1 MAIDP
6 RLFTPAAAK
15 SQMLNELSGGMT
27 PFDIRGRFGQRPT
40 QNMFIPQQPLETTPQ
55 DDEQAAQIGTDIF
68 GRSLEGISPEK
79 IATMAT
85 DDPSK
90 VDSDVQDLY
99 EQGGEASKILGALT
113 KMQEQESSTAD
124 LIQQLIG
131 EETTPE
137 AARAEINKFFDV
149 KPDEKPAW
157 ADVALSV
164 GLSLL
169 RGESGTGDFLKD
181 LGIAGQRGVAVSQE
195 AKKERRARSDMF
207 DKLAFGIWREDSKNR
222 KNLIVQAQQFN
233 LDNKQYQRSLLKD
246 MTDYLTETT
255 KMDQTAS
262 KNYASTMVDT
272 INGLPKELKGEA
284 ARIIGAN
291 TKALSGLPLEELPSS
306 IYALLEREGLD
317 VSAAGLDTGKN
328 IVTTEFNITDPETF
342 AEYKGK
348 FPDQFAGF
356 ETFNPDATY
365 KVQGF
370 VNKVEGDLTSILSVS
385 STPNKPDTQLGQL
398 QLQRNDLRNQLLI
411 LEENDPNYKITKQM
425 LDETNKAIEKAITT
439 STGQSFFFD
448 EEGSLQAITSGDP
461 GQGLSAQA
469 ALQKQVKLDL
479 ATTNFVRA
487 AGIGDKILQVFA
499 RQPIG
504 EEAGPIGVLASLG
517 NTIGGFRGQLNL
529 VKSDWAQIN
538 PDIVAKYTGRN
549 DFSHLYDSDEMT
561 DYGVKAGSVFKKFD
575 QLTLDRQDI
584 RSLVYDYAFA
594 LAGSREDGKLTDKDI
609 ANAMITL
616 GGGDIAEGKWFAN
629 PDALIRGVSNAL
641 DLAANNLG
649 PLHNQTMQ
657 KSIDLAIANGT
668 TEADAEAQYRFDPK
682 RIFRR
687 LAADPTLHERVV
699 YENGSLRYQPL
710 DAYRSTY
717 LQQQTAIPIE
727 AFQKARPEVQNAALT
742 LLDLQKNMGTQQGL
756 DELDAFI
763 DQLEAQDPTLLN
775 EVLMLIPALQGT
787 Q

>member
-15 SQMLNELSGGMT
+15 NQMLGELSGRMT
-27 PFDIRGRFGQRPT
+27 PFDIRGQFGQRPT
-40 QNMFIPQQPLETTPQ
+40 QNTLMQPQQPLETTPQ
-55 DDEQAAQIGTDIF
+55 DDAQATQIGTDIF
-68 GRSLEGISPEK
+68 GRSLEGISPAK

-113 KMQEQESSTAD
+113 KMQEEESATGD
-124 LIQQLIG
+124 LIKKLIG
-131 EETTPE
+131 EETTPDD
-137 AARAEINKFFDV
+137 ARAEINKFFDV

-169 RGESGTGDFLKD
+169 RGESGTGEFLKD
-181 LGIAGQRGVAVSQE
+181 IGIAGERGLAVAKE

-222 KNLIVQAQQFN
+222 KNLIVQARQFD
-233 LDNKQYQRSLLKD
+233 LDNKKYQRSLLKD
-246 MTDYLTETT
+246 MTDYLVETT

-284 ARIIGAN
+284 ARIIGTH
-291 TKALSGLPLEELPSS
+291 TKQLSGLPLEDLPSS
-306 IYALLEREGLD
+306 IYALLENEGLD

-328 IVTTEFNITDPETF
+328 IVTTEFTITDPETF
-342 AEYKGK
+342 TDLKTKY
-348 FPDQFAGF
+348 PQQFAGF
-356 ETFNPDATY
+356 ETFNPNATY
-365 KVQGF
+365 KVEGF
-370 VNKVEGDLTSILSVS
+370 ANKVDGGLTSILSVS
-385 STPNKPDTQLGQL
+385 STPTKPDTQLGQL
-398 QLQRNDLRNQLLI
+398 QLQRDELRSALAI
-411 LEENDPNYKITKQM
+411 LEENDPNYKNTQQA
-425 LDETNKAIEKAITT
+425 LEETNQAIKKAIST
-439 STGQSFFFD
+439 STGQSFFFSED
-448 EEGSLQAITSGDP
+448 GSLQAITSGDP

-469 ALQKQVKLDL
+469 ALQAKTKLDN

-499 RQPIG
+499 RQPVG
-504 EEAGPIGVLASLG
+504 EEAGPIGIIASLS
-517 NTIGGFRGQLNL
+517 NTLGGARGQLNL
-529 VKSDWAQIN
+529 VISDWNQI
-538 PDIVAKYTGRN
+538 DSDVVAKYTGRN
-549 DFSHLYDSDEMT
+549 NFSHLYTSDEKT
-561 DYGVKAGSVFKKFD
+561 DYGPTAGTVFKKFD
-575 QLTLDRQDI
+575 QLTEDRQDI

-594 LAGSREDGKLTDKDI
+594 LAGSRETGKLTDKDV

-616 GGGDIAEGKWFAN
+616 GGGDIADGKWFAN

-668 TEADAEAQYRFDPK
+668 AEADAEAQYRFDPK

-687 LAADPTLHERVV
+687 LATDPTLNERVV
-699 YENGSLRYQPL
+699 YENGVLRYQPL
-710 DAYRSTY
+710 DVYRSQF
-717 LQQQTAIPIE
+717 LQQQTAIPSTAI
-727 AFQKARPEVQNAALT
+727 QNLSPAAQQALT
-742 LLDLQKNMGTQQGL
+742 TLQGFDVKTQQGS
-756 DELDAFI
+756 DDAAAFI
-763 DQLEAQDPTLLN
+763 GTLDPAVAN
-775 EVLMLIPALQGT
+775 EIINAMGQ
-787 Q
+787 

>member
-15 SQMLNELSGGMT
+15 NQMLGELSGRMT
-27 PFDIRGRFGQRPT
+27 PFDIRGQFGQRPT
-40 QNMFIPQQPLETTPQ
+40 QNMLMQQQIQQPLETTPQ
-55 DDEQAAQIGTDIF
+55 DDAQAAQIGTDIF
-68 GRSLEGISPEK
+68 GRSLEGVSPEK

-90 VDSDVQDLY
+90 VDPDVQDLY

-113 KMQEQESSTAD
+113 QMQEQEAATSD
-124 LIQQLIG
+124 LIQKILG

-137 AARAEINKFFDV
+137 EARQEINKFFDV

-181 LGIAGQRGVAVSQE
+181 IGIAGERGLAVAKE

-233 LDNKQYQRSLLKD
+233 LENKKYQRSLLKD
-246 MTDYLTETT
+246 MTDYLVETT

-284 ARIIGAN
+284 ARIIGSH
-291 TKALSGLPLEELPSS
+291 TKQLSGLPLEDLPSS

-317 VSAAGLDTGKN
+317 ITAAGTDVGKN
-328 IVTTEFNITDPETF
+328 IVTTDFTITDPETF
-342 AEYKGK
+342 LNLKTKY
-348 FPDQFAGF
+348 PNQFAGF
-356 ETFNPDATY
+356 ETFNPNATY
-365 KVQGF
+365 KVEGF
-370 VNKVEGDLTSILSVS
+370 ANKVDGGLTSILSVS

-398 QLQRNDLRNQLLI
+398 QLQRDELRSALAILDKNDPKYNNTKKA
-411 LEENDPNYKITKQM
+411 LEET
-425 LDETNKAIEKAITT
+425 EKAITKTIST
-439 STGQSFFFD
+439 STGQSFFFNED
-448 EEGSLQAITSGDP
+448 GALQAITSGDA
-461 GQGLSAQA
+461 GQGLSAQV
-469 ALQKQVKLDL
+469 ALQAKTKLDN

-499 RQPIG
+499 RQPLG
-504 EEAGPIGVLASLG
+504 EEAGPIGILASLS
-517 NTIGGFRGQLNL
+517 NTIGGMRGQLNL
-529 VKSDWAQIN
+529 VISDWDKI
-538 PDIVAKYTGRN
+538 DSDVVAKYTGRN
-549 DFSHLYDSDEMT
+549 NFSHLYNSDEKT
-561 DYGVKAGSVFKKFD
+561 DYGPTAGTVFKRFD
-575 QLTLDRQDI
+575 QLTEDRQDI

-594 LAGSREDGKLTDKDI
+594 LAGSRETGKLTDKDV

-616 GGGDIAEGKWFAN
+616 GGGDIADGKWFAN

-657 KSIDLAIANGT
+657 KSIELAISSGT
-668 TEADAEAQYRFDPK
+668 DEADAEAQYRFDPK

-687 LAADPTLHERVV
+687 LSADPTLHERVI

-710 DAYRSTY
+710 DAYRSQF
-717 LQQQTAIPIE
+717 LQEQTSIPSTAI
-727 AFQKARPEVQNAALT
+727 QNLSPDAQQALT
-742 LLDLQKNMGTQQGL
+742 TLQSFDVKTQQGA
-756 DELDAFI
+756 DDAAAFI
-763 DQLEAQDPTLLN
+763 GTLDPAVASEIIN
-775 EVLMLIPALQGT
+775 AMGQ
-787 Q
+787 

>member
-15 SQMLNELSGGMT
+15 NQMLGELSGRMT
-27 PFDIRGRFGQRPT
+27 PFDIRSQFGQRPT
-40 QNMFIPQQPLETTPQ
+40 QRTLLTPEEPLETTPQ
-55 DDEQAAQIGTDIF
+55 DDAQAAQIGTDIF
-68 GRSLEGISPEK
+68 GRTLEGISPEK

-85 DDPSK
+85 DDPGK
-90 VDSDVQDLY
+90 VDPAVQDIY
-99 EQGGEASKILGALT
+99 SQGGEASKILGALT

-137 AARAEINKFFDV
+137 DARAEINKFFDV

-181 LGIAGQRGVAVSQE
+181 LGIAGQRGVAVSQA

-233 LDNKQYQRSLLKD
+233 LDNKKYQRSLLND
-246 MTDYLTETT
+246 MTNYLTETT

-262 KNYASTMVDT
+262 KDYASTMVDT

-284 ARIIGAN
+284 ARIIGSN
-291 TKALSGLPLEELPSS
+291 TRQLSGLPLEDLPSS

-317 VSAAGLDTGKN
+317 VSAAGTDLGKN
-328 IVTTEFNITDPETF
+328 IIATEFNITDAETF
-342 AEYKGK
+342 ADLKNKY
-348 FPDQFAGF
+348 PDKFAGF
-356 ETFNPDATY
+356 ETFSPNSTY
-365 KVQGF
+365 KVEGF
-370 VNKVEGDLTSILSVS
+370 ANKVDGGLTSILSVS

-398 QLQRNDLRNQLLI
+398 QLQRIELRSALAVLD
-411 LEENDPNYKITKQM
+411 ENDPNYAGTKQM
-425 LDETNKAIEKAITT
+425 LDETNQAIEKAITT
-439 STGQSFFFD
+439 KTGQNFFFD
-448 EEGSLQAITSGDP
+448 ENGSLQAITSD
-461 GQGLSAQA
+461 GQGIAPQIA
-469 ALQKQVKLDL
+469 YQKQAKLDL
-479 ATTNFVRA
+479 AVANFVRA

-499 RQPIG
+499 RQPVG

-517 NTIGGFRGQLNL
+517 NTIGGFRGQLN
-529 VKSDWAQIN
+529 VIKSDWAEIN

-549 DFSHLYDSDEMT
+549 DFSHLYGSDEMT
-561 DYGVKAGSVFKKFD
+561 DYGVTAGSIFKKFD

-594 LAGSREDGKLTDKDI
+594 LAGSREDGKLTDRDI
-609 ANAMITL
+609 ANAMVTM

-629 PDALIRGVSNAL
+629 PDALIRGVNNAL

-649 PLHNQTMQ
+649 PLYNQNMQ
-657 KSIDLAIANGT
+657 KSIELAISEGT
-668 TEADAEAQYRFDPK
+668 AEADAEAQYRFDPK
-682 RIFRR
+682 RLFRR
-687 LAADPTLHERVV
+687 LAGETGLHERVI
-699 YENGSLRYQPL
+699 YENGILNYQPL
-710 DAYRSTY
+710 DAYR
-717 LQQQTAIPIE
+717 E
-727 AFQKARPEVQNAALT
+727 A
-742 LLDLQKNMGTQQGL
+742 
-756 DELDAFI
+756 
-763 DQLEAQDPTLLN
+763 
-775 EVLMLIPALQGT
+775 LIY
-787 Q
+787 

>member
-15 SQMLNELSGGMT
+15 NQMLGELSGRMT
-27 PFDIRGRFGQRPT
+27 PFDIRSQFGQRPT
-40 QNMFIPQQPLETTPQ
+40 QRTLLTPEEPLETTPQ
-55 DDEQAAQIGTDIF
+55 DDAQAAQIGTDIF
-68 GRSLEGISPEK
+68 GRTLEGISPEK

-85 DDPSK
+85 DDPGK
-90 VDSDVQDLY
+90 VDPAVQDIY
-99 EQGGEASKILGALT
+99 SQGGEASKILGALT

-137 AARAEINKFFDV
+137 DARAEINKFFDV

-181 LGIAGQRGVAVSQE
+181 LGIAGQRGVAVSQA

-233 LDNKQYQRSLLKD
+233 LDNKKYQRSLLND
-246 MTDYLTETT
+246 MTNYLTETT

-262 KNYASTMVDT
+262 KDYASTMVDT

-284 ARIIGAN
+284 ARIIGSN
-291 TKALSGLPLEELPSS
+291 TRQLSGLPLEDLPSS

-317 VSAAGLDTGKN
+317 VSAAGTDLGKN
-328 IVTTEFNITDPETF
+328 IIATEFNITDAETF
-342 AEYKGK
+342 ADLKNKY
-348 FPDQFAGF
+348 PDKFAGF
-356 ETFNPDATY
+356 ETFNPNSTY
-365 KVQGF
+365 KVEGF
-370 VNKVEGDLTSILSVS
+370 ANKVDGGLTSILSVS

-398 QLQRNDLRNQLLI
+398 QLQRIELRSALAVLD
-411 LEENDPNYKITKQM
+411 ENDPNYAGTKQM
-425 LDETNKAIEKAITT
+425 LDETNQAIEKAITT
-439 STGQSFFFD
+439 STGQNFFFD
-448 EEGSLQAITSGDP
+448 ENGSLQAITSD
-461 GQGLSAQA
+461 GQGIAPQIA
-469 ALQKQVKLDL
+469 YQKQAKLDL
-479 ATTNFVRA
+479 AVTNFVRA

-499 RQPIG
+499 RQPVG

-517 NTIGGFRGQLNL
+517 NTIGGFRGQLN
-529 VKSDWAQIN
+529 VIKSDWAEIN

-549 DFSHLYDSDEMT
+549 DFSHLYGSDEMT
-561 DYGVKAGSVFKKFD
+561 DYGVTAGSIFKKFD

-594 LAGSREDGKLTDKDI
+594 LAGSREDGKLTDRDI
-609 ANAMITL
+609 ANAMVTM

-629 PDALIRGVSNAL
+629 PDALIRGVNNAL

-649 PLHNQTMQ
+649 PLYNQNMQ
-657 KSIDLAIANGT
+657 KSIELAISEGT
-668 TEADAEAQYRFDPK
+668 AEADAEAQYRFDPK
-682 RIFRR
+682 RLFRR
-687 LAADPTLHERVV
+687 LAGETGLHERVI
-699 YENGSLRYQPL
+699 YENGILNYQPL

-717 LQQQTAIPIE
+717 IQQQTAIPSTTI
-727 AFQKARPEVQNAALT
+727 QNLSPAAQQALT
-742 LLDLQKNMGTQQGL
+742 TLQGFDVKTQQGA
-756 DELDAFI
+756 DDAAAFI
-763 DQLEAQDPTLLN
+763 GTLDPTVASEIIN
-775 EVLMLIPALQGT
+775 AMGQ
-787 Q
+787 